1 MIRDFDLQEMKKSVS
16 FRNNTLETSLMDKE
30 DIITFFEFVEEF
42 CKNHGISNK
51 QVNETLIVYPKD
63 YDKINEKRY
72 ELSKSYVAFYRS
84 VESMPDYG
92 DFQIDRID
100 FDIDDNYDMN
110 IDSLEDVKRVLLE
123 IHNNV
128 QKDTSVYTTE
138 AEKQAVIDRRKKE
151 SDEIIVKQQKKL
163 KKAEDKLRTKLISL
177 DIMDEDLEELIKLKR
192 KVKKAFQETL

>member
-16 FRNNTLETSLMDKE
+16 FRNNTLHTTLMDKE
-30 DIITFFEFVEEF
+30 DVITFFEFVEEF

-63 YDKINEKRY
+63 YDKINSDRL
-72 ELSKSYVAFYRS
+72 ELSTSYVAFYRS

-92 DFQIDRID
+92 EFQIDRID

-110 IDSLEDVKRVLLE
+110 IDSLEDIKRVLLE

-138 AEKQAVIDRRKKE
+138 AEKQAVLDKRKEE
-151 SDEIIVKQQKKL
+151 SDKIIAKQEKKL
-163 KKAEDKLRTKLISL
+163 QKAEDKLRNKLISL
-177 DIMDEDLEELIKLKR
+177 NIMEEDLDELIKLK
-192 KVKKAFQETL
+192 KKAKKAFQETL